1 MQLIPCWQTLLVE
14 HVYCHWLFWE
24 LCALWIAIYD
34 NRIFLMQLIP
44 CWRTVHLENII
55 QNLLLDELWASL
67 LCACNIFIPIDSLTS
82 SVPGTYLSSWAEEHV
97 PAIKNAEFEC
107 IAATGIKLRLFEIF
121 HAANSPPAPFSKA
134 KNNSLQF
141 LFINA
146 KFCYQR
152 MELRKGHYI
161 FSLLQTCNN
170 VEHYYFP
177 HPSLFCHF
185 HFLNTAWT
193 N

>member
-1 MQLIPCWQTLLVE
+1 
-14 HVYCHWLFWE
+14 
-24 LCALWIAIYD
+24 
-34 NRIFLMQLIP
+34 MQLIP
-44 CWRTVHLENII
+44 CWRTVHLENIN
-55 QNLLLDELWASL
+55 QNLLLGELWASL
-67 LCACNIFIPIDSLTS
+67 LCACNLFIPIDSLTS

-146 KFCYQR
+146 KVCFQR
-152 MELRKGHYI
+152 KELRKGHYI
-161 FSLLQTCNN
+161 FSLFKRATM
-170 VEHYYFP
+170 
-177 HPSLFCHF
+177 
-185 HFLNTAWT
+185 LNIIISPTQSCFAIFIFWT
-193 N
+193 LPEPIRGDY